1 MNGHNAAVQTVG
13 VRSLQEV
20 FDALAQTD
28 GLPASSSGYRLGVMN
43 AYRWALGT
51 QVAGPITRAAAVGD
65 TVPCRTQLLAE
76 CQAAAVEIRHGAP
89 AQTDPDYAL
98 GAYEAMA
105 WLCGHHDEHP

>member
-1 MNGHNAAVQTVG
+1 MNGDNAAVRTVG

-20 FDALAQTD
+20 FDALTRT
-28 GLPASSSGYRLGVMN
+28 GCLPGPSSRYRLGVTN

-51 QVAGPITRAAAVGD
+51 QVAGPITRAAVVGA
-65 TVPCRTQLLAE
+65 TIPSRTRLLAE
-76 CQAAAVEIRHGAP
+76 CQAAAVEIGPGAP
-89 AQTDPDYAL
+89 ARTDPDYAL